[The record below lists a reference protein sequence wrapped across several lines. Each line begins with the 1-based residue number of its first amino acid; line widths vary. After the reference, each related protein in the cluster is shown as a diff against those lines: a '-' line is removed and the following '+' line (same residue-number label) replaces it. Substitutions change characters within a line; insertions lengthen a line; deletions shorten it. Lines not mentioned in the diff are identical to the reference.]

1 MDNVGGLMNNVK
13 LSDRL
18 QLLLEQVP
26 EGSRLAD
33 IGSDHALLPV
43 AAVESLRV
51 PSAIAGEVNL
61 GPFEAARRGV
71 AEAGLSRQI
80 TVRRGDGLEVLE
92 PGEADCITI
101 AGMGG
106 SLIAAILERGQ
117 KLGKLAGVKTLAL
130 QPNVGEDILR
140 RWLLANGWLLISEH
154 ILEEDGKTYEILTA
168 VPEGEAADRTNEQL
182 YRELVLAGGKVA
194 LDQAML
200 LQMGPWLLQAPNEVF
215 MAKWQGEIAKLEGI
229 LTSLSRSELEAAEEK
244 RSKIT
249 LQIKRI
255 AELAPKHLA
264 EEWDNVGLQLGSLQ
278 KEITGVLV
286 ALDVNDSIVDEAI
299 AQHCNLIIAHHA
311 VIFKPIKGIL
321 TDTPMGRLYEK
332 LIKNDIAVYI
342 SHTNL

>member
-1 MDNVGGLMNNVK
+1 MNNVK

-43 AAVESLRV
+43 AAVESGRV
-51 PSAIAGEVNL
+51 PSAIAGEVNS

-71 AEAGLSRQI
+71 AEAGLGNKI

-106 SLIAAILERGQ
+106 SLIAAILDRGQ
-117 KLGKLAGVKTLAL
+117 KLGKLSGVKTLAL

-140 RWLLANGWLLISEH
+140 RWLLGNGWVLISEH

-168 VPEGEAADRTNEQL
+168 IPESSGAAGGNEQL
-182 YRELVLAGGKVA
+182 YREQVLGGGQVVC
-194 LDQAML
+194 DQALL
-200 LQMGPWLLQAPNEVF
+200 LQMGPFLLQAPNKVF
-215 MAKWQGEIAKLEGI
+215 VAKWQGEIAKLEGI

-244 RSKIT
+244 RSKLT
-249 LQIKRI
+249 LQINRI
-255 AELAPKHLA
+255 REVLECLPK
-264 EEWDNVGLQLGSLQ
+264 D
-278 KEITGVLV
+278 
-286 ALDVNDSIVDEAI
+286 
-299 AQHCNLIIAHHA
+299 
-311 VIFKPIKGIL
+311 
-321 TDTPMGRLYEK
+321 RL
-332 LIKNDIAVYI
+332 
-342 SHTNL
+342 